1 MALVGA
7 REDGQLVLR
16 FREGWS
22 RLTTAQAMAPR
33 GAGDPVRQLAGGI
46 TYASNQVRLRM
57 PRDPE
62 QAWRITRLVVERL
75 AAATAEGSVADASVP
90 D

>member
-1 MALVGA
+1 MRLSAEAAGLTSVA

-16 FREGWS
+16 FRDGWS
-22 RLTTAQAMAPR
+22 RLTAAQAMAPR
-33 GAGDPVRQLAGGI
+33 GAGDPIRSIAGGI

-62 QAWRITRLVVERL
+62 LAWRVTRLVVERL
-75 AAATAEGSVADASVP
+75 AEAVGAA
-90 D
+90 